1 MPIGFL
7 AFKRLSERT
16 TFFPARAA
24 VGFSS
29 FNDFSSS
36 AKGADAAGA
45 NAFDFR
51 TIRICGCGGLFL
63 ALVGRVGGRCD
74 VTVGVVI
81 QNLCH
86 DIADHGFHPLD
97 KSLRLIFFA
106 LNLSESLLPKSG

>member
-1 MPIGFL
+1 MPIGLL
-7 AFKRLSERT
+7 AFKRLSKRT

-29 FNDFSSS
+29 FNDFSLS
-36 AKGADAAGA
+36 AKRAGAAGA
-45 NAFDFR
+45 NAFGFR
-51 TIRICGCGGLFL
+51 TIRVCGCGGLLL

-74 VTVGVVI
+74 VTIGVVI
-81 QNLCH
+81 QNLRH